1 MFKKFLFSLFLL
13 YSFPMVNATGNTHE
27 YKDSSECK
35 LENGI
40 SVIFMETSKSDLLM
54 VALCVSAG
62 STDEIEKEGVAN
74 LLANILSQ
82 KYMSSRKENATQPV
96 FESNFYTGYDQSVYY
111 LQGKLEN
118 LDVFLKNLS
127 ELFLES
133 SFDPLEIAA
142 SRNLVEQ
149 TIAGDEQIDRMLIKK
164 EARKSM
170 YWHSKYGSSIY
181 GAKEDLK
188 LINEDDIALFKKKHY
203 TTDRVTIIIAGDI
216 SKNKALDAI
225 KKYFGDIENTS
236 SSLERLQEPE
246 HHGSVVQITKYSDQ
260 VSVPV
265 IEMYWKVP
273 NYRNHRE
280 QALATEIYIKH
291 LSDMLQKSLI
301 DEQKNL
307 SSIAFSYSFWNYDY
321 GDFCMTVTA
330 KNSDNIDEIIISVL
344 SEIKYIA
351 STALTKNQADAASQ
365 KLFETSKM
373 CGKDPL
379 EALDCFSRKISA
391 GNDFEF
397 VKKFALNIN
406 KYSLEEV
413 NKQAKEI
420 FGKDPC
426 VICVIKP
433 QSEITG
439 ASK

>member
-1 MFKKFLFSLFLL
+1 MFKSFFFSLFLL
-13 YSFPMVNATGNTHE
+13 FSFHTVDVVDAAYE

-35 LENGI
+35 LENGM
-40 SVIFMETSKSDLLM
+40 SVIFMDTSKSDLLM

-62 STDEIEKEGVAN
+62 STDEIEKEGIAN
-74 LLANILSQ
+74 LLSHILVQKHINNSQ
-82 KYMSSRKENATQPV
+82 KKADQPA

-111 LQGKLEN
+111 LQGRLED

-133 SFDPLEIAA
+133 SFDAAEVAA

-149 TIAGDEQIDRMLIKK
+149 AISNDEQMDRMLIKK

-181 GAKEDLK
+181 GTKEGLK
-188 LINEDDIALFKKKHY
+188 LINENDIALFKKKHY
-203 TTDRVTIIIAGDI
+203 TTDRITIIIAGNI
-216 SKNKALDAI
+216 LKNKALGTVE
-225 KKYFGDIENTS
+225 KYFGGIAKTS
-236 SSLERLQEPE
+236 SLPERLEEPQ
-246 HHGSVVQITKYSDQ
+246 HHGSVTKITRYSDQ
-260 VSVPV
+260 VSVPL

-280 QALATEIYIKH
+280 KALATEIYIKH

-321 GDFCMTVTA
+321 GDFCMTITT
-330 KNSDNIDEIIISVL
+330 KNSDDVDEIITSVL

-351 STALTKNQADAASQ
+351 STELTKNQADAAAK
-365 KLFETSKM
+365 KLFGVSKM
-373 CGKDPL
+373 YGKDLL
-379 EALDCFSRKISA
+379 EALDCFSKKVSA

-413 NKQAKEI
+413 NGQAKEI
-420 FGKDPC
+420 FAKDPC
-426 VICVIKP
+426 VICIIKP
-433 QSEITG
+433 QSQ
-439 ASK
+439 